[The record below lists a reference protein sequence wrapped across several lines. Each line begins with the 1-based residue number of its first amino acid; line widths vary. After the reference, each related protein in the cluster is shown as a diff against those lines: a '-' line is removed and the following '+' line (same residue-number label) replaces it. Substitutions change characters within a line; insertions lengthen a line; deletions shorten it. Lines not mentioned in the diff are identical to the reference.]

1 MDVEIPDD
9 NEEEDLLSQED
20 DDDVADEGEGT
31 RSLSRRNII
40 PTFVFVSSRSAKS
53 RNSSSRRGWILLHQK
68 IVQHRFRLLDSDLL
82 DFSDKS
88 KPTINPAELS
98 KWEDEEMLENIRGLF
113 ITGVD
118 APDGDGDDE
127 AGGDGEE
134 GEGEGDDDEGGGD
147 FVDFEAVG
155 GDPSL
160 TTAAFASSSTTTS
173 AAGPSSSRDALA
185 SKKRLSKRALM
196 KNTTIRPV
204 PAWISKKAEISSQ
217 LELNRAEF
225 VSITDL
231 EARAQLEGYIPG
243 TYVRIVLS
251 SVPAELI
258 RYFDPAY
265 PLLLGGL
272 LPAESHSSEPSS
284 FNFVQVRL
292 KRHRWFTR
300 PLKTNDPLIH
310 LDANAQ
316 VHTEHMHCYGT
327 FWGPG
332 VLPNTGF
339 CAFNTVADGAETGGF
354 RISATGVV
362 LSLASTSQIVKKLKL
377 TGTPFKIFKNT
388 AFIKGMFSSALEVA
402 KFEGASVKT
411 VSGVRGVVKKA
422 VSAGG
427 LGGDGKRKG
436 GKGGDGAFR
445 AAFEDKLLMSGE
457 LNFYLFAL
465 LKVSLSYLCIDIVFL
480 RAWYSVQPR
489 KFYAPVTSLPLPSQA
504 QNSPPDINET
514 PIKTKQTWTGM
525 RLTGTVRR
533 SLGIKT
539 PLNVNSTYRHKLEI
553 EQQRTEKKG
562 RFAPLVI
569 PKSLQKQLP
578 YKGKPKL
585 MLKQGGSGS
594 DGKRRQNYLQKR
606 AVVLEPE
613 EKRAVALLQKI
624 RALRKDQV
632 QRRKEKKEAGKE
644 RKRKEEEKSEER
656 KMEKERERKNLEVMR
671 NVGMG
676 GKRYKREAEAM
687 EGGRRK
693 KRKTG

>member
-1 MDVEIPDD
+1 
-9 NEEEDLLSQED
+9 
-20 DDDVADEGEGT
+20 
-31 RSLSRRNII
+31 
-40 PTFVFVSSRSAKS
+40 
-53 RNSSSRRGWILLHQK
+53 
-68 IVQHRFRLLDSDLL
+68 
-82 DFSDKS
+82 
-88 KPTINPAELS
+88 
-98 KWEDEEMLENIRGLF
+98 MLENIRGLF

-118 APDGDGDDE
+118 APDGDGDDEAGGDE

-147 FVDFEAVG
+147 FVDFEAVAALKARFDEEYD
-155 GDPSL
+155 DPS
-160 TTAAFASSSTTTS
+160 
-173 AAGPSSSRDALA
+173 GPSMDFYSEE
-185 SKKRLSKRALM
+185 
-196 KNTTIRPV
+196 
-204 PAWISKKAEISSQ
+204 KAEISSQ

-272 LPAESHSSEPSS
+272 LPAESHSSELSS

-411 VSGVRGVVKKA
+411 VSRVRSVVKKA
-422 VSAGG
+422 GE
-427 LGGDGKRKG
+427 
-436 GKGGDGAFR
+436 KGGDGAFR
-445 AAFEDKLLMSGE
+445 AAFEDKLLMS
-457 LNFYLFAL
+457 
-465 LKVSLSYLCIDIVFL
+465 DIVFL

-489 KFYAPVTSLPLPSQA
+489 KFYAPVTSLLLPSQA
-504 QNSPPDINET
+504 QNSDADET
-514 PIKTKQTWTGM
+514 PIETKQTWTGM

-569 PKSLQKQLP
+569 PKRLQKQLP

-656 KMEKERERKNLEVMR
+656 KMEKERERKKEVMR